1 MDMPMMA
8 HSRPATMEDIVAGA
22 EATLVDT
29 QVTVE
34 TLRVAIANFTRMHHA
49 QVGALYLRLDDLEA
63 LIAETVAALSGDPE
77 DIRKA
82 YEARSRVTE
91 LPEIDP
97 EPRTAVFEP
106 TGPGATPASGGG
118 EGGDDGD
125 RVRPARTAQRLYRE
139 LARRAHPDL
148 VQDPDEKRRREEFI
162 TRVNDAYRRGDLS
175 GLQRLSEE
183 WTVIATP
190 APETGSPQRD
200 PWLRGRLIW
209 LRARIAELQVE
220 RETLLGGPMG
230 GLLNEYDFDP
240 ASALVAI
247 SDRLRDQIAERE
259 AHLQELL
266 GG

>member
-8 HSRPATMEDIVAGA
+8 HTRPATMEDIVAGA

-29 QVTVE
+29 QVAVE
-34 TLRVAIANFTRMHHA
+34 TLRVAIANFSRMHHA
-49 QVGALYLRLDDLEA
+49 HVGGLYLRLDDLDA
-63 LIAETVAALSGDPE
+63 LIAETVAALSGDPD

-82 YEARSRVTE
+82 YEARSRVSE
-91 LPEIDP
+91 LPELDP
-97 EPRTAVFEP
+97 EPTATVFQP
-106 TGPGATPASGGG
+106 TGPGAAPPSG
-118 EGGDDGD
+118 EDGD

-148 VQDPDEKRRREEFI
+148 VQDPVEKRRREAFI
-162 TRVNDAYRRGDLS
+162 TRVNDAYKRGDLG
-175 GLQRLSEE
+175 GLQKLSEE
-183 WTVIATP
+183 WTVTATP
-190 APETGSPQRD
+190 APEPGSPQRE

-220 RETLLGGPMG
+220 RDTLLGSPMG
-230 GLLNEYDFDP
+230 GLLNEYEFD
-240 ASALVAI
+240 AARALEAI
-247 SDRLRDQIAERE
+247 SGRLSTQIAERE